1 MRTTFPTLASAI
13 FVLSGILSN
22 LPDTYASLQS
32 DTLYRDLQHVQ
43 LSRRGFEGINTAD
56 SGANQSHYYAELS
69 KPAGGL
75 WIWTNLA
82 RLTRV
87 NLRNG
92 QQHIPLPQVQNG
104 SFTFDGQ
111 KTLMY
116 CIPIIC
122 FLGSLL
128 LTFIAN
134 CCAGCC
140 LCTCRKQRLAR
151 RQRDPFTT
159 RQRTVAGFMLF
170 FVYFCW
176 TAAVIGGMRGSEY
189 FHRAMV
195 ILDETANR
203 TFEDADG
210 IVANFQVR
218 LGDVFDT
225 LDSGINNL
233 TDRAANLIDVAP
245 LQNISDQIIQL
256 AANCTALDN
265 KKNLLTLEAS
275 SIESFKN
282 LLTAPATGLLSQLIT
297 NITIASNK
305 MDDLSRNWQPVP
317 GNSNYAYKWTR
328 DPNAPEPDCSELNNQ
343 RGQVAGTEDAVSL
356 VTNALSGIP
365 ELSDIAAE
373 ALSIG
378 GDLPG
383 RVKSIQ
389 TPALNDVKNQTKSE
403 LASIKADVSVTFDD
417 IGQKSNEYQATA
429 NDWMLK
435 IMKYELYRRIA
446 FFVLFGLPAVI
457 LIFMTGG
464 VGGRRPGLVKGCL
477 CGSIPYTLLALFLT
491 MLFVIISILFGE
503 ACTVAFDRSD
513 GGQSPLVSFMG
524 NMTGSSDMISKA
536 FNARD
541 ACLQGTATI
550 DVVQMFVTLPD
561 VADSANQQI
570 DSMNFSSALSS
581 LDVDSI
587 IGSMQD
593 PSSASS
599 NAGAAETQVNQ
610 YNLTAISTMKDAV
623 VLLQQA
629 IGLAIDQLQG
639 NGTAGPDGYRVFV
652 ASDINTNYTAD
663 NAALDALA
671 AEVVALRNQFLGFN
685 SSLSVS
691 LTTST
696 SIQNSYNTMK
706 STVITMVNIS
716 STIASAFS
724 TLKTNIGTYVNNQT
738 QAINASIPDL
748 KDTMRATVNTAQ
760 NIIYGDSSNCK
771 EVAKDTVD
779 IQMAVCD
786 GLLTGLDAIWFGF
799 FILGSVGAMSV
810 PIFISA
816 ANMLADR
823 DATKPKGD
831 KKKGGKKGGKKDKK
845 SKGKQAKG
853 KGEDDVEAGQIK
865 WTTPKAPNTDVR
877 IEKSSRMDELE
888 SPRDR
893 KTAEGPDGMYP
904 SLSSLPPNY
913 EESFSSPSHLEHRE
927 PNRSRAPSQ
936 RAYEFPVEDIQEM
949 RPSWLGASLPPGDVE
964 VMSPAFSPR
973 HHHPN
978 VPLPQSY
985 VSNHGEYLEPA
996 QPLIR
1001 HGSNASH
1008 GSRRA
1013 SYVPHQPVYD
1023 HVVAQLSK
1031 RMSAQQFDYP
1041 ENPHQ
1046 EQYSHGSGHH
1056 SHYGSDEE
1064 EQYR

>member
-1 MRTTFPTLASAI
+1 MRTTFPSLASA
-13 FVLSGILSN
+13 FLVLSGVLSN

-69 KPAGGL
+69 MPSGGL

-92 QQHIPLPQVQNG
+92 QQHIPLPEVHDG

-151 RQRDPFTT
+151 RQKDPFTT

-176 TAAVIGGMRGSEY
+176 IAAVIGGMRGSEY

-245 LQNISDQIIQL
+245 LQDISDQIIRL
-256 AANCTALDN
+256 AGNCTALDN
-265 KKNLLTLEAS
+265 KKNLLTMEAS

-282 LLTAPATGLLSQLIT
+282 SLTDPTTGLLSQLIA

-317 GNSNYAYKWTR
+317 GNSNFAYKWTR
-328 DPNAPEPDCSELNNQ
+328 DVNAPEPDCSELSNQ

-356 VTNALSGIP
+356 VSSALNGIP
-365 ELSDIAAE
+365 VLSDIAAE

-403 LASIKADVSVTFDD
+403 LASIKADVSVTFND

-464 VGGRRPGLVKGCL
+464 VGGRRPGLYSFRR
-477 CGSIPYTLLALFLT
+477 SI
-491 MLFVIISILFGE
+491 
-503 ACTVAFDRSD
+503 AFDRSD

-524 NMTGSSDMISKA
+524 NMTGSSDMLSKA

-593 PSSASS
+593 PSGASS

-610 YNLTAISTMKDAV
+610 YNLTAIATMKDAV
-623 VLLQQA
+623 VLLQTA
-629 IGLAIDQLQG
+629 IGYAIDQLQG
-639 NGTAGPDGYRVFV
+639 NGTTGPDGYRVFV
-652 ASDINTNYTAD
+652 ASNINTNYTAD
-663 NAALDALA
+663 TAALDALA
-671 AEVVALRNQFLGFN
+671 SEVAALRNQFLGFN

-691 LTTST
+691 LSTST
-696 SIQNSYNTMK
+696 SIQDSYNIMK
-706 STVITMVNIS
+706 AYVVTMVNIS
-716 STIASAFS
+716 STIASSFG
-724 TLKTNIGTYVNNQT
+724 TLKNNIGTYVTNQT
-738 QAINASIPDL
+738 QSINASIPEL

-816 ANMLADR
+816 ANMFADK
-823 DATKPKGD
+823 DAIKPKGD

-865 WTTPKAPNTDVR
+865 WTTPKAPNTDAR
-877 IEKSSRMDELE
+877 IEKSSRMDEMD

-893 KTAEGPDGMYP
+893 KTAEGPEGMYP

-913 EESFSSPSHLEHRE
+913 EESFSSPSHMEHRE

-985 VSNHGEYLEPA
+985 VSAHGEYLEPS

-1031 RMSAQQFDYP
+1031 RMSEQQFDYP

-1046 EQYSHGSGHH
+1046 EQYSHGSGNH
-1056 SHYGSDEE
+1056 SHYGSDDEG
-1064 EQYR
+1064 QYR